1 MIYIGIC
8 DDIMEHREIIKVICD
23 KYFVDRKIKYKP
35 IMFQSGEDVLA
46 YEADCLML
54 LFLDIELGGIN
65 GIDVMHRL
73 LHSDKIWRI
82 LFVSCHDEFMI
93 ETFGPK
99 TLGYCEKPVQDKVV
113 CKWLDIAL
121 EEYDCNKVIQFDRA
135 VAIAV
140 DDIIYIQ
147 ADSHYIHVITI
158 GGPKVFV
165 MNICESERL
174 LKNTSVIR
182 IHKSYMVNMA
192 YISTLTAKYAK
203 LHESGIKLPVGRSY
217 TGTVREK
224 YKAYI
229 YGTAKRR
236 VKP

>member
-8 DDIMEHREIIKVICD
+8 DDIAEHRELIKVICD
-23 KYFVDRKIKYKP
+23 QYFIDRKMKYKP

-54 LFLDIELGGIN
+54 LFLDIVLDGIN

-73 LHSDKIWRI
+73 IHSERIWRI

-99 TLGYCEKPVQDKVV
+99 TLGYCAKPVQYKVV

-121 EEYDCNKVIQFDRA
+121 EEYDCNKVIWFNKTDA
-135 VAIAV
+135 VAV

-147 ADSHYIHVITI
+147 ADSHYIHVITV
-158 GGPKVFV
+158 GGTKVFV
-165 MNICESERL
+165 MDIRESERL
-174 LKNTSVIR
+174 LKDTTVIR
-182 IHKSYMVNMA
+182 IHKSYMANMV
-192 YISTLTAKYAK
+192 YISTLTAKFVK

-217 TGTVREK
+217 TGAVREK

-229 YGTAKRR
+229 YRTAKRR